1 MVCLRVIINFKS
13 SMRRLLLTLVV
24 VVLAQ
29 AQTPPDLHGIYIYT
43 NDVSQVSTA
52 TAKLVTQSFS
62 LPGVDGVAV
71 QIGWQAVEPAL
82 GQYDWSLLDQWL
94 AKAIATGKKIDLV
107 IPAGSATPAWLFQ
120 PPPAGAGATELSFTV
135 SPHAGATGVCDA
147 DNIAAPWDPVFLT
160 QWDAMLSAL
169 STHLKAANEYT
180 SITLLR
186 LTGINRTSEELR
198 LPAETAASTGLAC
211 VSNSL
216 AIWQQAGYKP
226 SLLLQGWNAVVN
238 SFNKYFPDKSFAVSI
253 IANNAFPG
261 INENGTLIKGA
272 IGDENE
278 PLLQSASLMLP
289 GRLVVQVDFLM
300 PGEPAS
306 VLVTNAAQ
314 NYGTLAAFQTNEYL
328 GGNGAACSEPVTNP
342 TPCTA
347 ATFIQLLDT
356 GIYPLGQSNSLRSQY
371 IEVFHDNAAAFPDDI
386 LTAHLQL
393 VLPSFFTGEV
403 PVGSGAYY
411 LQFPDGNPF
420 GYYNF
425 PSSAIL
431 YHYDMGFEA
440 FVPGASSD
448 IYLYDFTSSHWWYTS
463 TALFPYL
470 YDFTLNSWLY
480 YFPDTKNPG
489 HYASNPRSF
498 SNLTAGK
505 IVTM

>member
-1 MVCLRVIINFKS
+1 
-13 SMRRLLLTLVV
+13 MRRLWLSLVV

-29 AQTPPDLHGIYIYT
+29 AQTQPDLRGIYIYT
-43 NDVSQVSTA
+43 NDVSQVSNA
-52 TAKLVTQSFS
+52 TANLLTQSLS
-62 LPGVDGVAV
+62 LLGVDGVAV

-94 AKAIATGKKIDLV
+94 AKAIATGKKIDIV

-135 SPHAGATGVCDA
+135 SPHAGETGVCDV

-169 STHLKAANEYT
+169 STHLKAANEYA
-180 SITLLR
+180 SIALLR

-226 SLLLQGWNAVVN
+226 SLLLQGWNAVVT

-253 IANNAFPG
+253 ITNNAFPG
-261 INENGTLIKGA
+261 INEDGTLIKGA

-278 PLLQSASLMLP
+278 PLLQSASQMLP

-306 VLVTNAAQ
+306 AVVTNAAQ

-347 ATFIQLLDT
+347 ATFMQLLDT

-403 PVGSGAYY
+403 SVGSGVYY
-411 LQFPDGNPF
+411 LQFPDGTVF
-420 GYYNF
+420 GYINF
-425 PSSAIL
+425 VAPTIF
-431 YHYDMGFEA
+431 YHYDMGYEA
-440 FVPGASSD
+440 FVDGGNGSA
-448 IYLYDFTSSHWWYTS
+448 YLYDFTSGHWFYTS
-463 TALFPYL
+463 SSLFPNL
-470 YDFTLNSWLY
+470 YDFTLNNWLY
-480 YFPDTKNPG
+480 YFPATNNPG
-489 HYASNPRSF
+489 HYTSNPRYF
-498 SNLTAGK
+498 SNLTTGK
-505 IVTM
+505 IFTM

>member
-1 MVCLRVIINFKS
+1 
-13 SMRRLLLTLVV
+13 MRRLWLSLVV

-29 AQTPPDLHGIYIYT
+29 AQTQPDLRGIYIYT

-52 TAKLVTQSFS
+52 TANLLTQSFS
-62 LPGVDGVAV
+62 LPGVDGVALE
-71 QIGWQAVEPAL
+71 IGWQAVEPAL
-82 GQYDWSLLDQWL
+82 GEYDWSLLDQWL
-94 AKAIATGKKIDLV
+94 AKAIAAGKKIDLV

-135 SPHAGATGVCDA
+135 SPHAGETGQCDA
-147 DNIAAPWDPVFLT
+147 DNIAAPWDPVLLT
-160 QWDAMLSAL
+160 QWDAMLFAL
-169 STHLKAANEYT
+169 STHLKAANEYA
-180 SITLLR
+180 SIALLR

-226 SLLLQGWNAVVN
+226 SLLLQGWNAVVT

-261 INENGTLIKGA
+261 INEDGTLIKGA

-278 PLLQSASLMLP
+278 PLLQSASQMLP

-328 GGNGAACSEPVTNP
+328 GGKGAACSEPVTNP

-347 ATFIQLLDT
+347 ATFLQLLDT

-403 PVGSGAYY
+403 SVGSGVEY
-411 LQFPDGNPF
+411 LQFADSTVF
-420 GYYNF
+420 GYYTF
-425 PSSAIL
+425 VASAII
-431 YHYDMGFEA
+431 YHYDMGYEGFMA
-440 FVPGASSD
+440 GSASD
-448 IYLYDFTSSHWWYTS
+448 VYLCDFAGGHWWYTS
-463 TALFPYL
+463 NTLFPYL
-470 YDFTLNSWLY
+470 YDFTLKTWIY
-480 YFPDTKNPG
+480 YFPNPSSPG
-489 HYASNPRSF
+489 HYTTGPRYF
-498 SNLTAGK
+498 GNLITGQ
-505 IVTM
+505 IFTM